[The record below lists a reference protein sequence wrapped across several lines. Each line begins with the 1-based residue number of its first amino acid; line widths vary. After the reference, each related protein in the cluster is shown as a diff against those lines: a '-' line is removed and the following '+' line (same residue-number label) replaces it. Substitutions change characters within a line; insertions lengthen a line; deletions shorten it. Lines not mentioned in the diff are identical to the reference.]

1 VAEISR
7 RAVRA
12 LVPYVGST
20 VADTCVRGT
29 ALTVGKTFDTLTHE
43 DIPALEDRAR
53 RLLAPLLP
61 QETLS
66 RVLADIRGGAL

>member
-1 VAEISR
+1 MSGISE
-7 RAVRA
+7 RAVRV

-29 ALTVGKTFDTLTHE
+29 ALTIGKTFDTLGNE
-43 DIPALEDRAR
+43 DVGALEERAR

-61 QETLS
+61 QGTID
-66 RVLADIRGGAL
+66 RVVADIRGGAL